1 MSFIELTSEK
11 TGRTIHVRAEC
22 IEVIADYINDDEPD
36 RYSTVQVGGVTLQ
49 VLESQE
55 EILRRIHKS
64 TLSVFTAFIAKY
76 GAEEGVRRFQVGEP
90 PP

>member
-36 RYSTVQVGGVTLQ
+36 CYSTVQVGGVTLQ
-49 VLESQE
+49 VLELQD
-55 EILRRIHKS
+55 EILRRIQKS
-64 TLSVFTAFIAKY
+64 TLSILTAFIAKY
-76 GAEEGVRRFQVGEP
+76 GHEDGVRRFQAGENP
-90 PP
+90 P